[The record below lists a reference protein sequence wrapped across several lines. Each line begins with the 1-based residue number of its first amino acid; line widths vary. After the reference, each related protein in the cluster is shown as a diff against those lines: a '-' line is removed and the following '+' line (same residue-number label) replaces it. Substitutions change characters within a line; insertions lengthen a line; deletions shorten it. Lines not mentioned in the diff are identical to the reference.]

1 MELLIGIIGFIIS
14 SIPLIVLPLK
24 IRTGKVHYFLLYIFL
39 VFYYLSIILYSYIPT
54 GIPLLFIYLFEM
66 LFFLNMYKAY
76 LEKELFFASTIP
88 AILYFNDLAIIF
100 TFYFA
105 TFNLVELAR
114 TTLKGRK
121 TSPLVFSSLIFFE
134 LGIILQI
141 LEIFNF
147 QCYVSFYAMIPFLIG
162 SILFIIPALRV
173 AYEEEKI

>member
-1 MELLIGIIGFIIS
+1 MNLVIGVTGLIIS
-14 SIPLIVLPLK
+14 LIPLLVLPFK
-24 IRTGKVHYFLLYIFL
+24 IKTGRAHYLQLYIFL
-39 VFYYLSIILYSYIPT
+39 VLYYLSLLLYSLWP
-54 GIPLLFIYLFEM
+54 GDVPLLFIYLFEM
-66 LFFLNMYKAY
+66 LFFLNMYRAY

-121 TSPLVFSSLIFFE
+121 TSPWVFSSLIFFE

-162 SILFIIPALRV
+162 SILFIIPGLRV

>member
-1 MELLIGIIGFIIS
+1 MNIVIGIMGFIIS
-14 SIPLIVLPLK
+14 LIPIVVLSLQIK
-24 IRTGKVHYFLLYIFL
+24 AGRAQFVMLYIFL
-39 VFYYLSIILYSYIPT
+39 VLYYLSIILYSLWPDDV
-54 GIPLLFIYLFEM
+54 PLLFIYLFEM
-66 LFFLNMYKAY
+66 LFFLNMYRAY
-76 LEKELFFASTIP
+76 LQKELFFAIP

-121 TSPLVFSSLIFFE
+121 TSPWVFSSLIFFE

-147 QCYVSFYAMIPFLIG
+147 RCYVSFYATIPFLIG
-162 SILFIIPALRV
+162 SILFIIPGLRV
-173 AYEEEKI
+173 AYEKEKI

>member
-1 MELLIGIIGFIIS
+1 MNIVIGIMGFIIS
-14 SIPLIVLPLK
+14 LIPIVVLSLQIK
-24 IRTGKVHYFLLYIFL
+24 AGRAQFVMLYIFL
-39 VFYYLSIILYSYIPT
+39 VLYYLSIILYSLWPDDV
-54 GIPLLFIYLFEM
+54 PLLFIYLFEM
-66 LFFLNMYKAY
+66 LFFLNMYRAY
-76 LEKELFFASTIP
+76 LQKELFFAIP

-121 TSPLVFSSLIFFE
+121 TSPWVFSSLIFFE

-147 QCYVSFYAMIPFLIG
+147 QCYVSFYATIPFLIG
-162 SILFIIPALRV
+162 SILFIIPGLRV
-173 AYEEEKI
+173 AYEKEKI

>member
-1 MELLIGIIGFIIS
+1 MNIIIGIMG
-14 SIPLIVLPLK
+14 LIVSLIPIVVLSLQIK
-24 IRTGKVHYFLLYIFL
+24 AGRAQFVMLYIFL
-39 VFYYLSIILYSYIPT
+39 VLYYLSLILYSLWPDDV
-54 GIPLLFIYLFEM
+54 PLLFIYLFEM
-66 LFFLNMYKAY
+66 LFFLNMYRAY
-76 LEKELFFASTIP
+76 LQKELFFAIP

-147 QCYVSFYAMIPFLIG
+147 QCYVCFYSTIPFLIG
-162 SILFIIPALRV
+162 SILFIIPGLRV
-173 AYEEEKI
+173 AYEKEKV

>member
-1 MELLIGIIGFIIS
+1 MNIIIGIMG
-14 SIPLIVLPLK
+14 LIVSLIPIVVLSLQIK
-24 IRTGKVHYFLLYIFL
+24 AGRAQFVMLYIFL
-39 VFYYLSIILYSYIPT
+39 VLYYLSLILYSLWPDDV
-54 GIPLLFIYLFEM
+54 PLLFIYLFEM
-66 LFFLNMYKAY
+66 LFFLNMYRAY
-76 LEKELFFASTIP
+76 LQKELFFAIP

-121 TSPLVFSSLIFFE
+121 TSPWVFSSLIFFE

-147 QCYVSFYAMIPFLIG
+147 QCYVSFYATIPFLIG
-162 SILFIIPALRV
+162 SILFIIPGLRV
-173 AYEEEKI
+173 AYEKEKI